1 MISFKKIARTI
12 RSLDLGKQ
20 SKTDL
25 LQDTVEKLLEDITE
39 MSDYQN
45 DSSQK
50 LEKVLAI
57 MDKNELYQLDTK
69 HSDKN
74 DEKKIE
80 RGIVR
85 EIK

>member
-50 LEKVLAI
+50 L
-57 MDKNELYQLDTK
+57 
-69 HSDKN
+69 
-74 DEKKIE
+74 
-80 RGIVR
+80 
-85 EIK
+85 

>member
-1 MISFKKIARTI
+1 
-12 RSLDLGKQ
+12 
-20 SKTDL
+20 
-25 LQDTVEKLLEDITE
+25 
-39 MSDYQN
+39 
-45 DSSQK
+45 
-50 LEKVLAI
+50 

>member
-39 MSDYQN
+39 MSDCQN

-57 MDKNELYQLDTK
+57 MDKNQLYQLDAK
-69 HSDKN
+69 HLDKN